1 MEKEYTISL
10 VEDKNKDWKIVT
22 LEVVEGDGSVMYED
36 VSVNRVNKKGEIFP
50 NFDNIKVGERVKGN
64 LWSSSAGKR
73 YLFAPSPI
81 KTQGG
86 ANKASGGYKT
96 QVIKEAQETKRKDIE
111 TAQENKGQSIKI
123 SSTMRDA
130 VLLTIAEKGDGVMTA
145 EDMEENIIKW
155 RKWLVNHWED
165 ADIPF

>member
-96 QVIKEAQETKRKDIE
+96 QVIKEAQETKHWLRMLLTCFPERREEITRLWKE
-111 TAQENKGQSIKI
+111 AQELTMIFQKI
-123 SSTMRDA
+123 TSS
-130 VLLTIAEKGDGVMTA
+130 LK
-145 EDMEENIIKW
+145 K
-155 RKWLVNHWED
+155 
-165 ADIPF
+165 

>member
-1 MEKEYTISL
+1 MNEKEYKIIWLEVKSP
-10 VEDKNKDWKIVT
+10 EWKIAT
-22 LEVVEGDGSVMYED
+22 LSDD
-36 VSVNRVNKKGEIFP
+36 VAQYANTSINKVNKKGEVFP
-50 NFDNIKVGERVKGN
+50 NFDEISNGGSVKGN
-64 LWSSSAGKR
+64 LWQSPQGKY
-73 YLFAPSPI
+73 YLFAP
-81 KTQGG
+81 KLNAG

-96 QVIKEAQETKRKDIE
+96 QVIEKAMERKDASIGKF
-111 TAQENKGQSIKI
+111 QDNKEQSIKI

-145 EDMEENIIKW
+145 EDMAENIIKW